1 MVLWGRILSE
11 LKEEPLGISLLDE
24 LSVEAVWANAL
35 EEVRTELLLR
45 RLMSGFLKL
54 LMGKVISY
62 VRAKDN

>member
-1 MVLWGRILSE
+1 MILWGRILPE

-24 LSVEAVWANAL
+24 SSVEAVWANAL

>member
-1 MVLWGRILSE
+1 MVLWGRILPE

-24 LSVEAVWANAL
+24 SSVEAVWANAL